1 MQWNDQNTYIGH
13 WRWYFVIE
21 CCSVVVIWIKMF
33 NLQKM
38 YFVVGILSDW
48 FRLIVRMMVDSIVDA
63 LFRWTVH
70 NRLTFKKVRI
80 AQKENKKRWYKNSNF
95 MDLLLSLSLSFSL
108 VQYNNISI
116 KPGKTFSHW
125 IPKIWL
131 YFLYLRLAFESIHK
145 KLLMAFSYCVYN
157 RANDVEKPIYNFF
170 AVFPSAAEW
179 KLKQQQKSD
188 FVTF

>member
-1 MQWNDQNTYIGH
+1 M
-13 WRWYFVIE
+13 R
-21 CCSVVVIWIKMF
+21 CSVRPFTIGWHLKKFVSRRKRIKNGGTKIPILWI
-33 NLQKM
+33 
-38 YFVVGILSDW
+38 Y
-48 FRLIVRMMVDSIVDA
+48 
-63 LFRWTVH
+63 
-70 NRLTFKKVRI
+70 
-80 AQKENKKRWYKNSNF
+80 Y
-95 MDLLLSLSLSFSL
+95 SLSLSFSL

-116 KPGKTFSHW
+116 KPCKTFPHW

-157 RANDVEKPIYNFF
+157 RANDDEKPIYNFF
-170 AVFPSAAEW
+170 AVFPSEAEW